1 LKLTCVGPLLSG
13 DDGSNDDD
21 NVHFDAELIVL
32 IWASVGQTIARIM
45 IPYVARHVGVFIT
58 NRMHQKHLDLD
69 PNDVSKLDLLIQL
82 KISNATT
89 LPLTFLIGL
98 IFFVFLLALTFSHS
112 IAFIVASTIISGA
125 YGSMW
130 VVTNTF
136 PLFFPKYDYS
146 VLLSCFQ
153 LCGLTGMVI
162 FIGLT
167 SFVFELNNEGMFVA
181 LLVVSVVTMVVTA
194 AAMVDRFLTEPAD
207 LHYRGNSDSLSVSLL
222 RDSDSRM

>member
-1 LKLTCVGPLLSG
+1 M
-13 DDGSNDDD
+13 
-21 NVHFDAELIVL
+21 HFDAELIVL
-32 IWASVGQTIARIM
+32 IWASVGQTVARIM
-45 IPYVARHVGVFIT
+45 IPYVARHVGIYIT
-58 NRMHQKHLDLD
+58 NRTHQKHPDIDLSD
-69 PNDVSKLDLLIQL
+69 NAKLDLLIQL

-98 IFFVFLLALTFSHS
+98 IFFVFLLALTFSHN

-162 FIGLT
+162 FIGVT
-167 SFVFELNNEGMFVA
+167 SFLFELNNEGMFVA
-181 LLVVSVVTMVVTA
+181 LLVVSVVTMIVTA

-207 LHYRGNSDSLSVSLL
+207 LHSLSSVDSLSVSLL
-222 RDSDSRM
+222 RDSGSRM

>member
-1 LKLTCVGPLLSG
+1 M
-13 DDGSNDDD
+13 
-21 NVHFDAELIVL
+21 HFDAELIVL

-45 IPYVARHVGVFIT
+45 IPYVARHVGIYIT
-58 NRMHQKHLDLD
+58 QRTHQKHSDLESSD
-69 PNDVSKLDLLIQL
+69 NARLDLLIQL

-98 IFFVFLLALTFSHS
+98 IFFVFLLALTFSHN

-153 LCGLTGMVI
+153 LCGLTCMVI
-162 FIGLT
+162 FIGVT
-167 SFVFELNNEGMFVA
+167 SFIFELDNEGMFVA
-181 LLVVSVVTMVVTA
+181 LLVVSVVTMVVTG

-207 LHYRGNSDSLSVSLL
+207 LYSLSSADQLSVSLL